1 MDCPHAMNG
10 GLERYSVIYENAVPC
25 KKDDNPAMQ
34 PAMQGNMQHMNAL
47 HFTMQCCLIS
57 CMAMLPDNL
66 QYKDAVRSGMHL
78 YVRTDIVSLSGLSAA
93 ACFPYLREMLRVE
106 NLCRLVGFDERRAAM
121 SVSDKPLEYAG
132 ELHSEEDKRKFTA
145 GKAGSQVVKA
155 PTYKTKLVFAIDRN
169 PIAERFKEQFDKL
182 RQNIRRPTQ
191 PQRKSRGM
199 KL

>member
-34 PAMQGNMQHMNAL
+34 PAIQGNMPHMNAL

-66 QYKDAVRSGMHL
+66 RYKDALRSGMHL

-93 ACFPYLREMLRVE
+93 ACGKPMPPCRV
-106 NLCRLVGFDERRAAM
+106 R
-121 SVSDKPLEYAG
+121 
-132 ELHSEEDKRKFTA
+132 
-145 GKAGSQVVKA
+145 
-155 PTYKTKLVFAIDRN
+155 
-169 PIAERFKEQFDKL
+169 
-182 RQNIRRPTQ
+182 
-191 PQRKSRGM
+191 
-199 KL
+199 